1 MALEVDSDK
10 LAKDGDE
17 FNNIASIAYSIYG
30 FLVKGASLIRFPD
43 DEITNA
49 FSDQWN
55 SLVDGAKTMLE
66 GFRGGMLDVATNVQ
80 TTADLY
86 KGSNIV
92 NTESV
97 APPVTIHG

>member
-49 FSDQWN
+49 FSGQWN
-55 SLVDGAKTMLE
+55 NLVDGAKTMLE
-66 GFRGGMLDVATNVQ
+66 GFHGGMLDVATNVQ

-86 KGSNIV
+86 KNSNIV

-97 APPVTIHG
+97 APPRTIHR

>member
-30 FLVKGASLIRFPD
+30 FLLKGASLIRFPD
-43 DEITNA
+43 DEITNV
-49 FSDQWN
+49 FSEQWK

-66 GFRGGMLDVATNVQ
+66 GFHGGMLDVATNVQ

-86 KGSNIV
+86 KNSNIV

-97 APPVTIHG
+97 APPVTIHR